1 MSKKILTTPISAEDL
16 LNIKIGDVIYLTGH
30 IATCRDVPHRR
41 VVEEAREL
49 PLDIRGGAILHAGP
63 IIRKT
68 EDGGK
73 EGFEMVSV
81 GPTTSMRMEKFER
94 EFIAKTGVRLIVG
107 KGGMG
112 EGTMSGCKEFGAIH
126 CVFPAGCAVVAATQ
140 VEEIESADWTE
151 LGMPE
156 TLWKCRVKEFGPLIV
171 SIDAHGNNLFEQ
183 NKVKFNER
191 KDEALAE
198 ILPQVGF
205 IK

>member
-30 IATCRDVPHRR
+30 IVTCRDVPHRR
-41 VVEEAREL
+41 VVEEGREL
-49 PLDIRGGAILHAGP
+49 PLDIKGGAILHAGP

-68 EDGGK
+68 GEK
-73 EGFEMVSV
+73 SFEMVSV

-112 EGTMSGCKEFGAIH
+112 EGTMSGCKKFGAIH

-183 NKVKFNER
+183 NKVKFNEK
-191 KDEALAE
+191 KDEALTE

>member
-1 MSKKILTTPISAEDL
+1 MSKKILTTPIKAEDL
-16 LNIKIGDVIYLTGH
+16 ADIKIGDVIYLTGH
-30 IATCRDVPHRR
+30 IVTCRDVPHRR
-41 VVEEAREL
+41 VVQEGREL

-68 EDGGK
+68 GDK
-73 EGFEMVSV
+73 SFEMVSV
-81 GPTTSMRMEKFER
+81 GPTTSMRMEEFER

-183 NKVKFNER
+183 NKIKFNEK
-191 KDEALAE
+191 KDAALAE

>member
-1 MSKKILTTPISAEDL
+1 MSKKILTTPIAPEDL
-16 LNIKIGDVIYLTGH
+16 ADIKIGDVIYLTGH
-30 IATCRDVPHRR
+30 IVTCRDVPHRR
-41 VVEEAREL
+41 VVQEGREL
-49 PLDIRGGAILHAGP
+49 PLDIAGGAILHAGP

-68 EDGGK
+68 GEK
-73 EGFEMVSV
+73 SFEMVSV

-140 VEEIESADWTE
+140 VEQIESADWTE

-171 SIDAHGNNLFEQ
+171 SIDAHGNNLFER
-183 NKVKFNER
+183 NKVKFNEK
-191 KDEALAE
+191 KDAALAE

>member
-1 MSKKILTTPISAEDL
+1 MSKKILTTPIAPEDL
-16 LNIKIGDVIYLTGH
+16 ADIKIGDVIYLSGH
-30 IATCRDVPHRR
+30 IVTCRDVPHRR
-41 VVEEAREL
+41 VVQEDREL

-68 EDGGK
+68 GEK
-73 EGFEMVSV
+73 SFEMVSV

-112 EGTMSGCKEFGAIH
+112 EGTMSGCEEFGAIH

-183 NKVKFNER
+183 NKVKFNEK
-191 KDEALAE
+191 KDAALAE

>member
-1 MSKKILTTPISAEDL
+1 MSKTILTTPIAPEDL
-16 LNIKIGDVIYLTGH
+16 ADIKIGDVIYLSGH
-30 IATCRDVPHRR
+30 IVTCRDVPHRR
-41 VVEEAREL
+41 VVQEGREL

-63 IIRKT
+63 IIRKIG
-68 EDGGK
+68 EK
-73 EGFEMVSV
+73 SFEIVSV

-112 EGTMSGCKEFGAIH
+112 EGTMSGCKKFGAIH

-140 VEEIESADWTE
+140 VEQIESADWTE

-183 NKVKFNER
+183 NKIKFNEK
-191 KDEALAE
+191 KDAALAE

>member
-1 MSKKILTTPISAEDL
+1 MSKKILTTPIAPEDL
-16 LNIKIGDVIYLTGH
+16 ADIKIGDVIYLSGH
-30 IATCRDVPHRR
+30 IVTCRDVPHRR
-41 VVEEAREL
+41 VVQEGREL

-68 EDGGK
+68 GDK
-73 EGFEMVSV
+73 SFEMVSV

-140 VEEIESADWTE
+140 VEQIESADWTE

-183 NKVKFNER
+183 NKVEFNEK
-191 KDEALAE
+191 KDAALAE

>member
-1 MSKKILTTPISAEDL
+1 MSKKILTTPIAPEDL
-16 LNIKIGDVIYLTGH
+16 ADIKIGDMIYLTGH
-30 IATCRDVPHRR
+30 IVTCRDVPHRR
-41 VVEEAREL
+41 VVEEDRQL

-68 EDGGK
+68 GEK
-73 EGFEMVSV
+73 SFEMVSV

-112 EGTMSGCKEFGAIH
+112 EGTMSGCKEFG
-126 CVFPAGCAVVAATQ
+126 
-140 VEEIESADWTE
+140 
-151 LGMPE
+151 MPE

-183 NKVKFNER
+183 NKVKFNEK
-191 KDEALAE
+191 KDAALAE

>member
-1 MSKKILTTPISAEDL
+1 MSKKILTTPIAPEDL
-16 LNIKIGDVIYLTGH
+16 ADIKIGDVIYLSGH
-30 IATCRDVPHRR
+30 IVTCRDVPHRR
-41 VVEEAREL
+41 VVQEGREL

-68 EDGGK
+68 GEK
-73 EGFEMVSV
+73 SFEMVSV

-112 EGTMSGCKEFGAIH
+112 DGTMSGCREFGAIH

-183 NKVKFNER
+183 NKVKFNKK
-191 KDEALAE
+191 KDAALAE